1 MSQCIKDKANDFKNV
16 SIIKLPSYSLELYSI
31 EQVWSWLKQRDLST
45 KLLLITTVSSP
56 KSVMHGIGFWI
67 AQKESP
73 KCIRKNG

>member
-1 MSQCIKDKANDFKNV
+1 
-16 SIIKLPSYSLELYSI
+16 KLSPYYPELNPI
-31 EQVWSWLKQRDLST
+31 GQVWLWLRQRDLST
-45 KLLLITTVSSP
+45 NLLLITTVSSP